1 MQAVTSS
8 NQHRQQGRDHALDL
22 LKWLAILS
30 MVLDHLRYVGW
41 SLEFLYVPGRLA
53 FPWFCL
59 AIAANVARRPGAEI
73 RLGYLGWMLLFAVLA
88 EVPYRWF
95 VRPDDPLNVM
105 PTLALGLLI
114 ANACHSRQL
123 RSGLL
128 AGVALLLGVIFR
140 DQLMFGLPGVLLPTA
155 CLLVLHRP
163 LWWAVLPGLLCL
175 AGNEWWV
182 IVPAARQH
190 NLVAAGGVVT
200 CLAAPWLGMSL
211 LRTCGRL
218 NVPPVRR
225 WAYAIYPIHF
235 LLLLGL
241 RAVI

>member
-1 MQAVTSS
+1 MQPVSPSLQGRT
-8 NQHRQQGRDHALDL
+8 QGRDHALDL

-41 SLEFLYVPGRLA
+41 SLDVLYVPGRLA

-59 AIAANVARRPGAEI
+59 AIAANLARKPGVAI

-95 VRPDDPLNVM
+95 VGPDEPLNVM
-105 PTLALGLLI
+105 PTLALGLLV
-114 ANACHSRQL
+114 ANAWQTRQA
-123 RSGLL
+123 RSWLL
-128 AGVALLLGVIFR
+128 GGVALVLAAICR
-140 DQLMFGLPGVLLPTA
+140 EQLMFGLPGVLLPAA
-155 CLLVLHRP
+155 CLLVLRRS
-163 LWWAVLPGLLCL
+163 LWWAALPGALCL

-182 IVPAARQH
+182 ILPAARQH
-190 NLVAAGGVVT
+190 NLVAAGGVLM
-200 CLAAPWLGMSL
+200 CLIAPWLGMAL

-218 NVPPVRR
+218 KVPPVRR